1 MTPFIENPRK
11 EMPHEYLR
19 LTSLG
24 VIGQL
29 VKVLSVLPLNFKV
42 HPHFIFFFT
51 FYFAS
56 FQLKFDI
63 DELTF

>member
-1 MTPFIENPRK
+1 
-11 EMPHEYLR
+11 MPHEYLR